1 MFDADVA
8 QLWKAGDGRLKV
20 IWRDPPDDRAPPGHV
35 VEPRDYPGMQRSLER
50 LDTTFFRDARTT
62 VTGEALER
70 VLEEGV
76 RSVLRV
82 PIVVAGRAELL
93 LALRWARVVPD
104 PTPELLALV
113 RRFADHAG
121 LVIEQGERRRAE
133 ATEQIARARA
143 ERLAGDLAQLHAV
156 ATSLG
161 AASTASEVAALVAER
176 VQAISGAETTVV
188 FYVTPEG
195 DLAPLASFA
204 SDAAR
209 ARERGRRG
217 AGAAY
222 DGGVPAA
229 PAWREEE
236 DGVVAAVPLLV
247 EGDPIGLL
255 VARYCARADS
265 RRGNAASRRDHRR
278 ARGAAA
284 RARAPARARAR
295 GAGAGRALRPP
306 DPPPSGADGRLR
318 RRADARGGGRDAPR
332 RDVRGRRRRRRG
344 ACRDRRRGA
353 RAERRAL
360 ARLPRGAARAGRRR
374 PTHGRRAR
382 RDGGPAPGGVL
393 LREHRRAP
401 RRAPRAARLARG
413 GRFALVRVP
422 PRERRRSTARRRR
435 VRVVA
440 ARPAGRRRARVPR
453 GGRLAVRPRARP
465 GTPLRERARRRRDA
479 PAERPPGDRS
489 LDGGR
494 ARRRAL
500 PARVER
506 GRRRWRLVRHADALG
521 RAARVRRRRRRRKG
535 RAGGRDDG
543 AAPERDA
550 GDHPRPA
557 DARGDR
563 DEAQPPPRALHRR
576 AVRHARVPRL
586 RPRHACRD
594 ARLGGA
600 SAAARPRPRRDDART
615 SRAREGFPS
624 GSMPALPTRS
634 TRSSSRRARSSS
646 STRTAS
652 SSAEAG
658 RSTRGSPPS
667 RARRSRRRATRT
679 RSSTRSSARCSAPR
693 RDRTTSR
700 CSPSCSTPRSP
711 SHSSSRSPPPPS
723 RSPSSAGS
731 SRTGCARPPCSDL
744 DARDILLATWE
755 AGANAIEHSGATDG
769 AVVEVSAML
778 SGDRIRIGV
787 ADHGRWKEPEIR
799 DDRGLGL
806 RLIEALMTTVDVER
820 GPDGTRVVM
829 ERPLTRERPRTR
841 GTSTADN

>member
-1 MFDADVA
+1 MEPRWAAWPESKADTTRWAVGLAVALVLIWASWTLQRLREQERRRATEAEATSAVASELHALAAALASAAEPSDVAGALLARVPALLGSVGGSLGLVEGDDLVIVAPTRGARPILRPGLRLPLSTSAPITAAARTGEAAYAVTRAGFEQAFPDGARLARYAASALAVPLRVEGQVTGAIGFPFNRPHAVDENVLSLAQIAAELGGQALQRSLAYERERSARDALERITRLVPRFVDAPEGAVVAAICEEAREVFDADVA

-176 VQAISGAETTVV
+176 VQAISAAETTVV
-188 FYVTPEG
+188 FSVTSEG

-204 SDAAR
+204 SDAVR
-209 ARERGRRG
+209 ARSADGAEPVPALRRRG
-217 AGAAY
+217 ACRARLARGGGRRRRGRPAPRRGRPHRAARRP
-222 DGGVPAA
+222 V
-229 PAWREEE
+229 
-236 DGVVAAVPLLV
+236 
-247 EGDPIGLL
+247 
-255 VARYCARADS
+255 CARADS

-278 ARGAAA
+278 ARRAAA

-295 GAGAGRALRPP
+295 GAGAGRALRAP
-306 DPPPSGADGRLR
+306 DPSPSGPDGRLR
-318 RRADARGGGRDAPR
+318 RSADARGGGRDAPR

-344 ACRDRRRGA
+344 AGRDRRRGA

-360 ARLPRGAARAGRRR
+360 ARLPRGAARAGRPRPTDGRR
-374 PTHGRRAR
+374 PR

-393 LREHRRAP
+393 LREHRSAP

-422 PRERRRSTARRRR
+422 PRECRRGAARRRR

-440 ARPAGRRRARVPR
+440 AGPAGRRRARVPR

-479 PAERPPGDRS
+479 PAERPSGDRS
-489 LDGGR
+489 FDGGR

-506 GRRRWRLVRHADALG
+506 GRRRWGLVRHADALG

-563 DEAQPPPRALHRR
+563 DEAQPSPRALHRR
-576 AVRHARVPRL
+576 AFRHARVPR
-586 RPRHACRD
+586 R
-594 ARLGGA
+594 
-600 SAAARPRPRRDDART
+600 ST
-615 SRAREGFPS
+615 
-624 GSMPALPTRS
+624 PTRL
-634 TRSSSRRARSSS
+634 
-646 STRTAS
+646 
-652 SSAEAG
+652 
-658 RSTRGSPPS
+658 P
-667 RARRSRRRATRT
+667 
-679 RSSTRSSARCSAPR
+679 
-693 RDRTTSR
+693 
-700 CSPSCSTPRSP
+700 
-711 SHSSSRSPPPPS
+711 
-723 RSPSSAGS
+723 
-731 SRTGCARPPCSDL
+731 
-744 DARDILLATWE
+744 
-755 AGANAIEHSGATDG
+755 
-769 AVVEVSAML
+769 
-778 SGDRIRIGV
+778 
-787 ADHGRWKEPEIR
+787 
-799 DDRGLGL
+799 
-806 RLIEALMTTVDVER
+806 
-820 GPDGTRVVM
+820 
-829 ERPLTRERPRTR
+829 
-841 GTSTADN
+841 